1 MREVDDYIISVLVTL
16 SVVMGGYLIARQMHI
31 SGPLTMVAAGLF
43 MGNFKEFQMK
53 SVTQDY
59 LIKFWEL
66 IDEILNAVYSCLSD
80 LNF

>member
-43 MGNFKEFQMK
+43 MGNFNVKFQN
-53 SVTQDY
+53 
-59 LIKFWEL
+59 
-66 IDEILNAVYSCLSD
+66 EIRNPGLSD
-80 LNF
+80 QILGADR